1 MTFLERVRAATDD
14 QVFQDRHREEAGL
27 AMLRQAVSEM
37 VPLDRIALIRGES
50 PERARN
56 ELRSACRRLRTRD
69 PWTNLENEVYQ
80 GLVDTLIATVFGLG
94 PLDELIED
102 ESITEIM
109 VNGTSGVFIERE
121 GRLMATDIFFES
133 DEQVRALID
142 RILGPLGRRID
153 ESSPLVSARLPQG
166 HRVHA
171 VIPPL
176 AIDGPHLTIRS
187 FRRQI
192 LTLGELRERGSFD
205 GTVQQFL
212 VWAVRG
218 RKSMAVSGGT
228 GSGKTTLLNAL
239 SCYIAPTERIITIED
254 AAELK
259 FDEHP
264 HVVRLEARARNAE
277 GQGEVTIRELVVN
290 ALRMRPDRIIVG
302 ECRSDEAIDMLQAMN
317 TGHDGSLT
325 TLHANSPQ
333 EAVDRLVTMVR
344 FAVELPLDAIEAQIG
359 NAFDLVIQTS
369 RLPGGQRCVVEIASM
384 TFDSRKRRCSLVTHY
399 RRGLGEQEG
408 RWLSVPPWI
417 DDLVLAGIAEK
428 KEVKQW
434 TRQLGLELAA

>member
-1 MTFLERVRAATDD
+1 MTLLERVQAVEGARRQKDAEREKMGIEALRAA
-14 QVFQDRHREEAGL
+14 VGSIVA
-27 AMLRQAVSEM
+27 
-37 VPLDRIALIRGES
+37 LDRVALIRDQS

-56 ELRSACRRLRTRD
+56 EIRAACRVLCTQEPWSTLD
-69 PWTNLENEVYQ
+69 PSVYKELVE
-80 GLVDTLIATVFGLG
+80 GLLATVFGLG
-94 PLDELIED
+94 PLDDLIRD
-102 ESITEIM
+102 ESVTEIM
-109 VNGTSGVFIERE
+109 VNGTKSVFIERG
-121 GRLMATDIFFES
+121 GRLVPTEVSFES

-153 ESSPLVSARLPQG
+153 ESSPLVSARLPQD

-187 FRRQI
+187 FTRRAMS
-192 LTLGELRERGSFD
+192 LAELRSRHSFD
-205 GTVQQFL
+205 EKVEQFL
-212 VWAVRG
+212 VWAVQA
-218 RKSMAVSGGT
+218 RKSVAVSGGT

-239 SCYIAPTERIITIED
+239 SFHISHAERVITIED

-264 HVVRLEARARNAE
+264 HVVRLEARGPNAE
-277 GQGEVTIRELVVN
+277 GFGEVTIRDLVVN

-325 TLHANSPQ
+325 TLHANSPR

-344 FAVELPLDAIEAQIG
+344 YAVDLPLDAIEAQIG
-359 NAFDLVIQTS
+359 NAFDLMVQTA
-369 RLPGGQRCVVEIASM
+369 RCPNGDRCISEMALVR
-384 TFDSRKRRCSLVTHY
+384 FDSGRRHCVLHTLY
-399 RRGLGEQEG
+399 RRETGSSEG
-408 RWLSVPPWI
+408 AWFDYPTWVDELPA
-417 DDLVLAGIAEK
+417 AGIAK
-428 KEVKQW
+428 GKEVRRWIQS
-434 TRQLGLELAA
+434 LGLEGSA

>member
-1 MTFLERVRAATDD
+1 MTLLERVQAVERAQGTTAAEAESLGVEALRAA
-14 QVFQDRHREEAGL
+14 VGAI
-27 AMLRQAVSEM
+27 
-37 VPLDRIALIRGES
+37 VPLDRVALIMDKN

-56 ELRSACRRLRTRD
+56 EIRAACRFVRTQD
-69 PWTNLENEVYQ
+69 PWSALESELFKELVE
-80 GLVDTLIATVFGLG
+80 GLLATVFGLG
-94 PLDELIED
+94 PLDELIRD
-102 ESITEIM
+102 ESVTEIM
-109 VNGTSGVFIERE
+109 VNGTQSVFVERD
-121 GRLMATDIFFES
+121 GRLQQVAVRFES
-133 DEQVRALID
+133 EEQVRALID

-187 FRRQI
+187 FTQRVM
-192 LTLGELRERGSFD
+192 TLRELCERNSFD
-205 GTVQQFL
+205 ERVRQFL
-212 VWAVRG
+212 VWAVEA
-218 RKSMAVSGGT
+218 RKSVAVSGGT

-239 SCYIAPTERIITIED
+239 SCHVSPDERVITIED

-259 FDEHP
+259 FEEHP

-277 GQGEVTIRELVVN
+277 GLGEVTIRELVVN

-325 TLHANSPQ
+325 TLHANSPR

-344 FAVELPLDAIEAQIG
+344 YAVDLPIDAIEAQIG
-359 NAFDLVIQTS
+359 NAFDLVVQTA
-369 RLPGGQRCVVEIASM
+369 RRPGGERCVSEIAAM
-384 TFDSRKRRCSLVTHY
+384 AFDYDRRRCSLATLY
-399 RRGLGEQEG
+399 RRELRDREG
-408 RWLSVPPWI
+408 SWLAYPDWV
-417 DDLVLAGIAEK
+417 DELHAAGIAEK
-428 KEVKQW
+428 KEVRSW
-434 TRQLGLELAA
+434 VRSLDMRQSA

>member
-1 MTFLERVRAATDD
+1 MAFLERVRCVEDGRPHGGQPKDD
-14 QVFQDRHREEAGL
+14 AGL
-27 AMLRQAVSEM
+27 EALRRAVAEL
-37 VPLDRIALIRGES
+37 VPLDRIAAIMGES

-56 ELRSACRRLRTRD
+56 ELRSACRRLRPQA
-69 PWTNLENEVYQ
+69 PWCYQDEAVFRLLVENLIN
-80 GLVDTLIATVFGLG
+80 TVFGLG
-94 PLDELIED
+94 PLEDLIADETV
-102 ESITEIM
+102 TEIM
-109 VNGTSGVFIERE
+109 VNGTRSVFVERE
-121 GRLMATDIFFES
+121 GRLQAVPVHFES

-153 ESSPLVSARLPQG
+153 ESSPLASARLPQG

-187 FRRQI
+187 FRRRI
-192 LTLGELRERGSFD
+192 LSLDELRENGSF
-205 GTVQQFL
+205 GEEVQQLL
-212 VWAVRG
+212 VWAVRL
-218 RKSMAVSGGT
+218 RKSLAVAGGT

-239 SCYIAPTERIITIED
+239 SCFIPPGERIITIED

-264 HVVRLEARARNAE
+264 HVVRLEARGRNAE
-277 GQGEVTIRELVVN
+277 GEGEVTIRELVVN

-302 ECRSDEAIDMLQAMN
+302 ECRSAEAIDMLQAMN

-325 TLHANSPQ
+325 TLHANSPR

-344 FAVELPLDAIEAQIG
+344 FAVDLPLDAIEAQIG
-359 NAFDLVIQTS
+359 NAFDVVVQTA
-369 RLPGGQRCVVEIASM
+369 RLPGGGRCVSEIASM
-384 TFDSRKRRCSLVTHY
+384 SFDAQARRCVLATHY
-399 RRGLGEQEG
+399 RRDIGEEAG
-408 RWLSVPPWI
+408 RWLSVPAWI
-417 DDLVLAGIAEK
+417 DDVAKHHVADK

-434 TRQLGLELAA
+434 IRRLSLPLAA

>member
-1 MTFLERVRAATDD
+1 MSLIERVQAVEEERHRDEAVRERVGIESLRAA
-14 QVFQDRHREEAGL
+14 VGEVMPFER
-27 AMLRQAVSEM
+27 V
-37 VPLDRIALIRGES
+37 ALIAGES

-56 ELRSACRRLRTRD
+56 EIRAACRRVAARD
-69 PWTNLENEVYQ
+69 PWRTLDPPVFRS
-80 GLVDTLIATVFGLG
+80 LVDGLIDTVFGLG
-94 PLDELIED
+94 PLDGLIKD
-102 ESITEIM
+102 EAVTEIM
-109 VNGTSGVFIERE
+109 VNGTRSVYVERE
-121 GRLMATDIFFES
+121 GQLEPAAVQFES

-187 FRRQI
+187 FARRAMSLAQ
-192 LTLGELRERGSFD
+192 LRQRGSFD
-205 GTVQQFL
+205 ATMERFL
-212 VWAVRG
+212 VWAVRA
-218 RKSMAVSGGT
+218 RKSVAVAGGT

-239 SCYIAPTERIITIED
+239 SFHISHGERVITIED

-264 HVVRLEARARNAE
+264 HVVRLEARVANAE
-277 GQGEVTIRELVVN
+277 GTGEVTIRELVAN

-302 ECRSDEAIDMLQAMN
+302 ECRSEEAIDMLQAMN

-325 TLHANSPQ
+325 TLHANSPR

-344 FAVELPLDAIEAQIG
+344 YGVDLPVDAIEAQIG
-359 NAFDLVIQTS
+359 NAFDLVVQTA
-369 RLPGGQRCVVEIASM
+369 RRPNGERCVTEVASM
-384 TFDSRKRRCSLVTHY
+384 AFDAERRRCVLATLY
-399 RRGLGEQEG
+399 RRDAGDARG
-408 RWLSVPPWI
+408 RWLDYPRWI
-417 DDLVLAGIAEK
+417 DDLAAAGLADR
-428 KEVKQW
+428 KEVKAW
-434 TRQLGLELAA
+434 IRSLDMRLSA

>member
-1 MTFLERVRAATDD
+1 MAFLERVKALEFD
-14 QVFQDRHREEAGL
+14 QRQQDQRQQEAGL
-27 AMLRQAVSEM
+27 DMLRQAVAEL
-37 VPLDRIALIRGES
+37 VPLERIALIRCEN

-56 ELRSACRRLRTRD
+56 ELRAACRRLRMRS
-69 PWTNLENEVYQ
+69 PWDMLADDVYRLLVENL
-80 GLVDTLIATVFGLG
+80 LATVFGLG
-94 PLDELIED
+94 PLDKLIED

-109 VNGTSGVFIERE
+109 VNGTQGVFIERE
-121 GRLMATDIFFES
+121 GCLETVDVAFES

-187 FRRQI
+187 FRRRVF
-192 LTLGELRERGSFD
+192 TLDELRERGSFD
-205 GTVQQFL
+205 GAVQQFL
-212 VWAVRG
+212 VWAVQS

-239 SCYIAPTERIITIED
+239 SCFISPRERIITIED

-277 GQGEVTIRELVVN
+277 GEGEVTIRDLVIN

-302 ECRSDEAIDMLQAMN
+302 ECRSDETIDMLQAMN

-333 EAVDRLVTMVR
+333 EAIDRLVTMVR
-344 FAVELPLDAIEAQIG
+344 FAVDLPLDAIEAQIG

-369 RLPGGQRCVVEIASM
+369 RLSTGARCVTEIASM
-384 TFDSRKRRCSLVTHY
+384 AFEGRSRRCSLTTHY
-399 RRGLGEQEG
+399 RRDRDDSVG
-408 RWLSVPPWI
+408 RWLSAPSWM
-417 DDLVLAGIAEK
+417 DELVSIGIAEK

-434 TRQLGLELAA
+434 IRQVGLELAA

>member
-1 MTFLERVRAATDD
+1 MTFLERVEAAEGGRRL
-14 QVFQDRHREEAGL
+14 QDARREEAGL
-27 AMLRQAVSEM
+27 EALRQAVAEL
-37 VPLDRIALIRGES
+37 VPLDRLAVIVGES

-56 ELRSACRRLRTRD
+56 ELRSACRRLRTRA
-69 PWTNLENEVYQ
+69 PWSSQDDEAFRA
-80 GLVDTLIATVFGLG
+80 LVDNLIDTVFGFG
-94 PLDELIED
+94 PLEGLIAD

-109 VNGTSGVFIERE
+109 VNGSRSVFIER
-121 GRLMATDIFFES
+121 GGCLQTVPVVFES

-153 ESSPLVSARLPQG
+153 ESSPLASARLPQG

-187 FRRQI
+187 FRRRI
-192 LTLGELRERGSFD
+192 LTLDELRQRGSFD
-205 GTVQQFL
+205 ETVQQFL
-212 VWAVRG
+212 IWAVRA
-218 RKSMAVSGGT
+218 RKSLAVAGGT

-239 SCYIAPTERIITIED
+239 SCYISDGERIITIED

-264 HVVRLEARARNAE
+264 HVVRLEARGRNAE
-277 GQGEVTIRELVVN
+277 GEGEVTIRELVVN

-325 TLHANSPQ
+325 TLHANSPH
-333 EAVDRLVTMVR
+333 EAVDRLITMVR
-344 FAVELPLDAIEAQIG
+344 FAVDLPLDAIEAQIG
-359 NAFDLVIQTS
+359 NAFDLIVQTT
-369 RLPGGQRCVVEIASM
+369 RLPGGTRCVAEIASM
-384 TFDSRKRRCSLVTHY
+384 TFDADARRCVLETHY
-399 RRGLGEQEG
+399 RRRVGDAQG
-408 RWLSVPPWI
+408 RWESVPQWLGALPECGVA
-417 DDLVLAGIAEK
+417 DEE
-428 KEVKQW
+428 EVQQW
-434 TRQLGLELAA
+434 VRQLSLPSAA

>member
-1 MTFLERVRAATDD
+1 MTLLDRVQAVERARGEDGGTAEPGGLEALRAA
-14 QVFQDRHREEAGL
+14 VGAI
-27 AMLRQAVSEM
+27 
-37 VPLDRIALIRGES
+37 VPLDRVALIMDKN

-56 ELRSACRRLRTRD
+56 EIRAACRFLGTQD
-69 PWTNLENEVYQ
+69 PWRALDPALFKEQVE
-80 GLVDTLIATVFGLG
+80 GLLATVFGWG
-94 PLDELIED
+94 PLDGLVRD
-102 ESITEIM
+102 ETVTEIM
-109 VNGTSGVFIERE
+109 VNGTHSVFVERE
-121 GRLMATDIFFES
+121 GRLQPADVRFES

-187 FRRQI
+187 FARRVM
-192 LTLGELRERGSFD
+192 TLAELRRRNSFD
-205 GTVQQFL
+205 ETVEQFL
-212 VWAVRG
+212 VWAVRA
-218 RKSMAVSGGT
+218 RKSVAVSGGT

-239 SCYIAPTERIITIED
+239 SCHVSHSERVITIED

-264 HVVRLEARARNAE
+264 HVVRLEARSRNAE
-277 GQGEVTIRELVVN
+277 GLGEVTIRELVVN

-325 TLHANSPQ
+325 TLHANSPR

-344 FAVELPLDAIEAQIG
+344 YAVDLPVDAIEAQIG
-359 NAFDLVIQTS
+359 NAFDLVVQTA
-369 RLPGGQRCVVEIASM
+369 RCPNGERCVSEIAAM
-384 TFDSRKRRCSLVTHY
+384 AFDYDRRRCALTPLY
-399 RRGLGEQEG
+399 RRELRGGAG
-408 RWLSVPPWI
+408 RWLEYPGWI
-417 DDLVLAGIAEK
+417 DDLHAAGIAEK
-428 KEVKQW
+428 KEVRSW
-434 TRQLGLELAA
+434 VRSLDIRLSA

>member
-1 MTFLERVRAATDD
+1 MTFLERVEAVEGGRRLEEA
-14 QVFQDRHREEAGL
+14 RREEAGL
-27 AMLRQAVSEM
+27 EALRQAVAEL
-37 VPLDRIALIRGES
+37 VPLDRLAVIVGES

-56 ELRSACRRLRTRD
+56 ELRSACRRLRTRE
-69 PWTNLENEVYQ
+69 PWSSQDDETFRALVENLI
-80 GLVDTLIATVFGLG
+80 DTVFGFG
-94 PLDELIED
+94 PLEGLIAD

-109 VNGTSGVFIERE
+109 VNGSRSVFIER
-121 GRLMATDIFFES
+121 GGCLQAVPVVFES

-153 ESSPLVSARLPQG
+153 ESSPLASARLPQG

-187 FRRQI
+187 FRRRI
-192 LTLGELRERGSFD
+192 LTLDELRQRGSFD
-205 GTVQQFL
+205 ETVQQFL
-212 VWAVRG
+212 IWAVQA
-218 RKSMAVSGGT
+218 RKSLAVAGGT

-239 SCYIAPTERIITIED
+239 SCHISPGERIITIED

-264 HVVRLEARARNAE
+264 HVVRLEARGRNAE
-277 GQGEVTIRELVVN
+277 GEGEVTIRELVIN

-325 TLHANSPQ
+325 TLHANSPS
-333 EAVDRLVTMVR
+333 EAIDRLITMVR
-344 FAVELPLDAIEAQIG
+344 FAVDLPLDAIEAQIG
-359 NAFDLVIQTS
+359 NAFDLIVQTT
-369 RLPGGQRCVVEIASM
+369 RLPGGARCVAEIASM
-384 TFDSRKRRCSLVTHY
+384 AFDAKARRCVLETHY
-399 RRGLGEQEG
+399 QRRVGDDQGQ
-408 RWLSVPPWI
+408 WKSVPPWI
-417 DDLVLAGIAEK
+417 DGLSECGVADEE
-428 KEVKQW
+428 EVRQW
-434 TRQLGLELAA
+434 VRQLSLPLAA